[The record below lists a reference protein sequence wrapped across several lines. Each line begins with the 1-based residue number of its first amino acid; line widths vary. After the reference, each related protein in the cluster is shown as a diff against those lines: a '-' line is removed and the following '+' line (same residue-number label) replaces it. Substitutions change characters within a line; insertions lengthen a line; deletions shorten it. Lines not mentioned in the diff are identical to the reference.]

1 MYPETVALTLFVVSI
16 FSMFINQLASEV
28 SIISKWDTIY
38 TKTIIPKGLPVA
50 VAAPESSVDTV
61 WFIKITS
68 DIDMAN
74 IWSGTAMEIVSYWTA
89 LFKRILFKKGQYG
102 KEWIHLQCK
111 QKVLHHILQ
120 RVNFVSFC

>member
-68 DIDMAN
+68 DIEMAN
-74 IWSGTAMEIVSYWTA
+74 I
-89 LFKRILFKKGQYG
+89 
-102 KEWIHLQCK
+102 
-111 QKVLHHILQ
+111 
-120 RVNFVSFC
+120 